1 MTTAVLLATARA
13 TPDRAAAALPLPGE
27 AGGSPL
33 ARLHEQLRGRADTV
47 VVVTRAALAVPLA
60 PGGSEPVR
68 PPDDE
73 GDLEALADLLERA
86 PRGPVLLVSADV
98 VVSAAALDV
107 VLADPR
113 GAVTVLVGPPGLS
126 WPVAVP
132 GPVVTEAA
140 SPRHALAG
148 RATGSALGVLRV
160 PAGRRDEVAATAREA
175 AAQLRAAQLPT
186 TGGPPAQDAL
196 ALLLV
201 ALVRAGQ
208 RVRPVPLRGF
218 AWGRCLDAPSAA
230 QAATRL
236 AEVDEERA
244 RLDAAVKPDDGFFG
258 TFFVSPYSK
267 HLARAAGRA
276 GLTPNQVTVT
286 SMLLGAVAAA
296 LYAGGTRTSLVLGSL
311 VAHAAFTLDC
321 VDGQL
326 ARWSGAFS
334 ALGAYLD
341 AVFDRV
347 KEYLLYA
354 GLAVGAAR
362 GGDDVWL
369 LAALAL
375 LLQTA
380 HHALQFSWPG
390 DDQAAVLP
398 RQGPVGVARLGD
410 AAGAAGPARVAVAV
424 SSTLQGSPLSRW
436 GRRVVQMPIGER
448 FAVDH
453 RRGGARRAAG
463 RPHRARRRD
472 LPGPRLLHVRA
483 AAPVGGRVSAVR
495 HYRDDGP
502 LVELLARRVPA
513 ARAALPWTLPA
524 ALPLLALL
532 VVPARSAPL
541 ALAAATA
548 VAALAA
554 ARASRSPSDGRL
566 DWLVTP
572 LLRAAEYG
580 ALLRLAVLDGA
591 ATVPACYALLAA
603 LAYHHYD
610 LVYRLRDR
618 GEEPSAA
625 LRRAGLGWEGRLLAV
640 ALLAA
645 LELLR
650 PALYVAAPV
659 LLLAYVVEGVRGWQ
673 RSGRLA
679 A

>member
-1 MTTAVLLATARA
+1 MTTAVLIATARA
-13 TPDRAAAALPLPGE
+13 TPGHAAAALPLPGDP
-27 AGGSPL
+27 AGSPL
-33 ARLHEQLRGRADTV
+33 ARLQEQVRDRAGAV
-47 VVVTRAALAVPLA
+47 VLLTRDALAGPLA
-60 PGGSEPVR
+60 APGLDLVHSA
-68 PPDDE
+68 DDE
-73 GDLEALADLLERA
+73 GDLEALADLLERG
-86 PRGPVLLVSADV
+86 PRDDVLLVSAEV
-98 VVSAAALDV
+98 VVNTAALDV

-132 GPVVTEAA
+132 GPVVTEAG

-160 PAGRRDEVAATAREA
+160 PAGRRDEVAAVAREA
-175 AAQLRAAQLPT
+175 ARELRAAALPAA
-186 TGGPPAQDAL
+186 GGPPEDDAL

-201 ALVRAGQ
+201 ALVRTGQ

-218 AWGRCLDAPSAA
+218 AWGRCLDASSTADAA
-230 QAATRL
+230 ARL
-236 AEVDEERA
+236 GEVDEERA

-286 SMLLGAVAAA
+286 SMVLGAVAAA

-362 GGDDVWL
+362 GGDDDVWL

-398 RQGPVGVARLGD
+398 RQGPVGVARLGE

-448 FAVDH
+448 FAVLTL
-453 RRGGARRAAG
+453 GAALG
-463 RPHRARRRD
+463 
-472 LPGPRLLHVRA
+472 GPRV
-483 AAPVGGRVSAVR
+483 
-495 HYRDDGP
+495 
-502 LVELLARRVPA
+502 
-513 ARAALPWTLPA
+513 ALTV
-524 ALPLLALL
+524 L
-532 VVPARSAPL
+532 VVLICL
-541 ALAAATA
+541 ALAYST
-548 VAALAA
+548 
-554 ARASRSPSDGRL
+554 S
-566 DWLVTP
+566 
-572 LLRAAEYG
+572 
-580 ALLRLAVLDGA
+580 
-591 ATVPACYALLAA
+591 
-603 LAYHHYD
+603 
-610 LVYRLRDR
+610 
-618 GEEPSAA
+618 
-625 LRRAGLGWEGRLLAV
+625 GRLL
-640 ALLAA
+640 
-645 LELLR
+645 
-650 PALYVAAPV
+650 
-659 LLLAYVVEGVRGWQ
+659 
-673 RSGRLA
+673 RSVSA
-679 A
+679 